1 MSAVI
6 KINPVANAATLAWR
20 PPDVRPPWRWAEE
33 NYHVPVS
40 QMSGLWRSD
49 NSPWVKKFMEK
60 FADNAIRQITVLCS
74 AQSAKTETMLAL
86 LSWIISEDPSP
97 TMWVTSS
104 DEEAQKFCNER
115 LMPSLRMCPAVA
127 KQIPDDRTLAKSM
140 EILFPTMMLE
150 VVGAN
155 SKPKLQSRS
164 RRFLLCDEVR
174 NWPDWALPMAL
185 KRVRTWWNH
194 RVVILTTPEKVH
206 DTVHMQFLEGS
217 QDHFHVPCLSPEGCD
232 YRGPLEFENLKAAH
246 PTETDTKGRPRCVK
260 WSEVPGAV
268 SPDGKWDLDV
278 LKPQIR
284 YVCPKCGHLHADQPQ
299 IRRRLTLEGDWVSH
313 NLLAPA
319 DRVSFTWNAML
330 PTWVKWH
337 KVVEEFL
344 LAQNALEF
352 GNFEPFKAFWTET
365 LGRPWEDRLRF
376 TKSEGYIDDR
386 VMDASKPIPPFPTA
400 QRLMMVDVQGR
411 GGRHFYWGVWDFA
424 QGGAHRAVAWG
435 KAWSIEE
442 LRTVQT
448 THNVPSAFVGID
460 TGHWATE
467 VYGYIM
473 DSGVLPNGEYAW
485 KAMKGDRAPFYRIGD
500 LRLPYQWS
508 FVDPFLGTGMANR
521 VRPIKQLLF
530 SKSSM
535 LDRAEACM
543 RGLAQEF
550 QIPPFEDMLHE
561 FKQQLT
567 AYERTERTKGN
578 GEVEAEWIQKRPDD
592 HWGSC
597 YRMALAAAIS
607 MGLMDV
613 PGSVIKS

>member
-1 MSAVI
+1 MSDLDKV
-6 KINPVANAATLAWR
+6 NPVAKAASLAWKA
-20 PPDVRPPWRWAEE
+20 PDARPPWQWAQE
-33 NYHVPVS
+33 NYYVPVS

-60 FADNAIRQITVLCS
+60 FADNAVRQITVLCS
-74 AQSAKTETMLAL
+74 AQSAKTETLLAL
-86 LSWIISEDPSP
+86 LSWIIAEDPSP
-97 TMWVTSS
+97 TMWITSS
-104 DEEAQKFCNER
+104 DEEALKFSNER

-127 KQIPDDRTLAKSM
+127 KQIPNDRTLAKSM

-155 SKPKLQSRS
+155 SKAKLQSRS

-217 QDHFHVPCLSPEGCD
+217 QDHFHVPCLSPKGCD
-232 YRGPLEFENLKAAH
+232 YRGPIEFENLKAEH
-246 PTETDTKGRPRCVK
+246 TLTHKCVK
-260 WSEVPGAV
+260 WSEVPDART
-268 SPDGKWDLDV
+268 PEGKWDLDL

-284 YVCPKCGHLHADQPQ
+284 YVCPKCEYMHADHPQ

-313 NLLAPA
+313 NLKAPA

-337 KVVEEFL
+337 KVAEEFL
-344 LAQNALEF
+344 LAQNALQY
-352 GNFEPFKAFWTET
+352 GNFEPYKAFWTET
-365 LGRPWEDRLRF
+365 LGRPWEDRLKF
-376 TKSEGYIDDR
+376 SKTESYIDDR
-386 VMDASKPIPPFPTA
+386 VSDFTGPFTA
-400 QRLMMVDVQGR
+400 DKRVMMIDVQGK
-411 GGRHFYWGVWDFA
+411 GGRHFYWGVFDFA

-435 KAWSIEE
+435 KAWSVEE
-442 LRTVQT
+442 LRATQT
-448 THNVPSAFVGID
+448 TYNVPSAFVGID
-460 TGHWATE
+460 TGKWASE

-473 DSGVLPNGEYAW
+473 DSGILPNGEYAW
-485 KAMKGDRAPFYRIGD
+485 KAMKGDRAPFYKITLGD
-500 LRLPYQWS
+500 GQTLRLPYTWS
-508 FVDPFLGTGMANR
+508 FVDPFLGKGNSDR

-543 RGLAQEF
+543 RGLAQSFE
-550 QIPPFEDMLHE
+550 IPNDGSMLHE

-567 AYERTERTKGN
+567 AYERMEKTDAKG
-578 GEVEAEWIQKRPDD
+578 VVDVEWIQKRPDD
-592 HWGSC
+592 HYSSI

-607 MGLMDV
+607 MGVMDV
-613 PGSVIKS
+613 PAGL